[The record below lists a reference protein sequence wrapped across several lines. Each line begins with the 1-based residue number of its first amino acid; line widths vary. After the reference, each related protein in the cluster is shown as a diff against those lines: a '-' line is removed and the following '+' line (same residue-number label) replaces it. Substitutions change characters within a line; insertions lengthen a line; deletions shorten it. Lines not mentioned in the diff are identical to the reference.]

1 MKNEDVSQS
10 FSEHSEYTLA
20 KMRHSMNIMRLAVGA
35 SEGISLNAEILSFLD
50 EWIGNLDDLNEV
62 MSGGKAA

>member
-10 FSEHSEYTLA
+10 FSEHSEYILT

-35 SEGISLNAEILSFLD
+35 SEGISLNTEILSFLD
-50 EWIGNLDDLNEV
+50 EWIENLDDLNEAV
-62 MSGGKAA
+62 SAESAA